1 MPDWRQWET
10 ASDAEWGLA
19 VKRESIIRPLAAEGK
34 LSAGLLHEAM
44 LQLNVGRSVLYKLIQ
59 RYRRRPK
66 TSSLLPLK
74 RGRGSNVRVLDRN
87 EEELLQACIHE
98 FYLTPERPSM
108 AALVRETRRRFFERQ
123 LSPPDYR
130 TVHRRV
136 EALDLR
142 FVLGKREGS
151 KRGGRNAAL

>member
-1 MPDWRQWET
+1 
-10 ASDAEWGLA
+10 
-19 VKRESIIRPLAAEGK
+19 
-34 LSAGLLHEAM
+34 
-44 LQLNVGRSVLYKLIQ
+44 
-59 RYRRRPK
+59 
-66 TSSLLPLK
+66 
-74 RGRGSNVRVLDRN
+74 
-87 EEELLQACIHE
+87 
-98 FYLTPERPSM
+98 M

>member
-34 LSAGLLHEAM
+34 LSAGLLHDAM

-74 RGRGSNVRVLDRN
+74 RGRGSNVRIWIAMKRS
-87 EEELLQACIHE
+87 CC
-98 FYLTPERPSM
+98 RPAFTS
-108 AALVRETRRRFFERQ
+108 FI
-123 LSPPDYR
+123 
-130 TVHRRV
+130 
-136 EALDLR
+136 
-142 FVLGKREGS
+142 
-151 KRGGRNAAL
+151 